1 LEGASGAA
9 APGGTV
15 RGAAKCAE
23 NEYFGKEKKN
33 YFPLQTD
40 VKLLNQIKETKSK
53 FVISVKGGHCDYSPQ
68 APRKLVVPLR
78 GGLCRDVIR
87 LLN

>member
-1 LEGASGAA
+1 MTFL
-9 APGGTV
+9 
-15 RGAAKCAE
+15 
-23 NEYFGKEKKN
+23 
-33 YFPLQTD
+33 
-40 VKLLNQIKETKSK
+40 K

-68 APRKLVVPLR
+68 APRKLAVPLR